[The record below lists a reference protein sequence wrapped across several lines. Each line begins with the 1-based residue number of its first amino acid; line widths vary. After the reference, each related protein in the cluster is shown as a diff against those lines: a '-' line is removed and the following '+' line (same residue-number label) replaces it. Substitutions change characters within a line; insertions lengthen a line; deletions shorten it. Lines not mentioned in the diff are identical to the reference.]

1 MESPTRVKIAITVDL
16 NEVPSIV
23 SSRMLQAAEKLRL
36 VSEAVSKAA
45 TTDGKDLSPLGG
57 IESARIELMGVD
69 LMLED
74 CYSIWSEL
82 ATAQLQEATGEPPRE
97 E

>member
-1 MESPTRVKIAITVDL
+1 MESPTRVKVAITVDL
-16 NEVPSIV
+16 KEVPSIV

-45 TTDGKDLSPLGG
+45 TTDGKDLSPLRD
-57 IESARIELMGVD
+57 IELARIELMGID

-74 CYSIWSEL
+74 CHSIWSEL
-82 ATAQLQEATGEPPRE
+82 VTAQLQEATGEPPRE